1 MAMEQASLF
10 ATPSLSVS
18 DITRYLRQVLESD
31 PILTAVWVT
40 GEVSN
45 LSRPSSGHIYF
56 TLKDSGAALKCVMW
70 RSSAQ
75 RLRFDLQN
83 GLAVEAHGAVSLYER
98 DGIYQLY
105 VDSLRPAGAGGL
117 YLEFLRL
124 KEHLEAE
131 GLFDTERKRPLPAFP
146 RRIGLVTSPTGAA
159 LQDML
164 DTLRRRYPLA
174 KVILAPVAVQGDQ
187 APAQIV
193 RALRAL
199 NRSAHTDVIL
209 VARGGGSLE
218 DLWAFNDELVVRAV
232 ASSRVP
238 VISGVGHETD
248 FTLVDFAAD
257 FRAPTPTGAAV
268 AATPDRK
275 DLLLNLLDARMD
287 LLGAY
292 TTRVSTARERLS
304 NLQQRLFRGSPVRR
318 IQDNRQALD
327 QLSTRASR
335 AAGQRIKWERSQLTS
350 PSERLSA
357 LNPVNLLQR
366 GYAILTLPDGSLL
379 KSVAQAPA
387 GQDFQVQLSDGRFS
401 ARAVESPLSNP
412 QKD

>member
-124 KEHLEAE
+124 KERLEAE

-174 KVILAPVAVQGDQ
+174 EVILAPVAVQGDQ

-199 NRSAHTDVIL
+199 NRSAHPAVIL

-218 DLWAFNDELVVRAV
+218 DLWAFNDERVVRAV
-232 ASSRVP
+232 AASQAP

-248 FTLVDFAAD
+248 FTLTDFAAD
-257 FRAPTPTGAAV
+257 LRAPTPTGAAV
-268 AATPDRK
+268 LATPDQR
-275 DLLLNLLDARMD
+275 DLRTALHERFLRLDSEMEDRLQFAQRTS
-287 LLGAY
+287 LELR
-292 TTRVSTARERLS
+292 TRLERLS
-304 NLQQRLFRGSPVRR
+304 PARQVQTDRQSLDGLLERAQRGLNGAVQLRR
-318 IQDNRQALD
+318 ARLEGFHRRLD
-327 QLSTRASR
+327 
-335 AAGQRIKWERSQLTS
+335 
-350 PSERLSA
+350 A
-357 LNPVNLLQR
+357 LNPLAVLGR
-366 GYAILTLPDGSLL
+366 GYALVRTPQGTVLTSA
-379 KSVAQAPA
+379 AQVSA
-387 GQDFQVQLSDGRFS
+387 GDEIEVQLKDGTLAAEVRQ
-401 ARAVESPLSNP
+401 RL
-412 QKD
+412 QRD